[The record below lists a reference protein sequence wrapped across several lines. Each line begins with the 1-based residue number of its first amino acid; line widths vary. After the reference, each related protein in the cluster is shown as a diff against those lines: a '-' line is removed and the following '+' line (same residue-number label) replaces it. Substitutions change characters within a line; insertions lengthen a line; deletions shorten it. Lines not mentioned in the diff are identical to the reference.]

1 MLSGAGR
8 AERFFRD
15 EPFDTLAKC
24 IPAVRHGQIWAEG
37 ESMRHVVEALSKAMP
52 VHFRDG
58 GGMGRLSKR
67 KTDVARLVARKIA
80 LPPLIRC
87 LQRSVIGADGV
98 PEEAIVL
105 SDFPCQVSAR
115 SRWT

>member
-1 MLSGAGR
+1 LVVDAFRCGARG
-8 AERFFRD
+8 EVFRD

-80 LPPLIRC
+80 LPRL
-87 LQRSVIGADGV
+87 
-98 PEEAIVL
+98 
-105 SDFPCQVSAR
+105 
-115 SRWT
+115 